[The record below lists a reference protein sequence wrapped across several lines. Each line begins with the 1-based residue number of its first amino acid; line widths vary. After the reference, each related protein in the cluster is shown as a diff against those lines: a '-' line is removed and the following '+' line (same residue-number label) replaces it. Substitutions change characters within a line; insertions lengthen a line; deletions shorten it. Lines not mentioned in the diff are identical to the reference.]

1 MLTRSIIRNFKRVS
15 RRPKA
20 SAPAQDA
27 TRAFTLIELL
37 VVIAIIA
44 ILAAMLL
51 PALSKAKARAK
62 GISCLSNLKQLG
74 LALIMYKD
82 DNQGFYPPGFNH
94 NATEWV
100 WPALLRTYSSKRDT
114 KVFWCPSAPTE
125 SQWTPTFGSGLP
137 AQYGYLQDEFHLKPG
152 GKYFMSYGHNC
163 WGSQATQPQ
172 SGLGVLWGDP
182 VYGPQKET
190 NIKKPTE
197 MIALG
202 DSNWDLTK
210 KGDPNYS
217 GYIANYEPR
226 QWPLDLHGGGS
237 WNEAAQAYGGQ
248 ASIVWLDGHA
258 KGMRR
263 REIISFLVQPQ
274 TQPAKD
280 TACRLWNADNE
291 PHY

>member
-163 WGSQATQPQ
+163 WGSQATIPQ
-172 SGLGVLWGDP
+172 SGLGVLWGDAT
-182 VYGPQKET
+182 YGPQKET
-190 NIKKPTE
+190 AVKKPTE
-197 MIALG
+197 MIAIG
-202 DSNWDLTK
+202 DSNWDLAK

-217 GYIANYEPR
+217 GFIANYEPR
-226 QWPLDLHGGGS
+226 QWPLDLHGGGA

-248 ASIVWLDGHA
+248 ANILWVDGHA
-258 KGMRR
+258 NGVKRSK
-263 REIISFLVQPQ
+263 IISFLAKPQ
-274 TQPAKD
+274 TQEAKD
-280 TACRLWNADNE
+280 DACRLWNVDNE
-291 PHY
+291 AHY

>member
-100 WPALLRTYSSKRDT
+100 WPALLRTYTSKRDT
-114 KVFWCPSAPTE
+114 KVFWCPSAPAE

-163 WGSQATQPQ
+163 WGSQDRK
-172 SGLGVLWGDP
+172 SV
-182 VYGPQKET
+182 V
-190 NIKKPTE
+190 
-197 MIALG
+197 
-202 DSNWDLTK
+202 
-210 KGDPNYS
+210 
-217 GYIANYEPR
+217 
-226 QWPLDLHGGGS
+226 
-237 WNEAAQAYGGQ
+237 
-248 ASIVWLDGHA
+248 
-258 KGMRR
+258 
-263 REIISFLVQPQ
+263 
-274 TQPAKD
+274 
-280 TACRLWNADNE
+280 
-291 PHY
+291 